1 MNIKEYWKSV
11 RKVAA
16 DLDPEAAKLDA
27 DEQDSALRTNLD
39 LSQKEIWLVSIQ
51 NEQIGTIAGKVTSA
65 HPMNAARLLKE
76 STHVLARPEQVQRY
90 KAELAERRD
99 NILAEER
106 ERKGQQTQQ
115 PQIVIS
121 SELIAAAAAGNA
133 SKQSRPP
140 RADQQ
145 S

>member
-16 DLDPEAAKLDA
+16 TLDPAAAGLDA
-27 DEQDSALRTNLD
+27 EEQDPALRTNLD
-39 LSQKEIWLVSIQ
+39 LSQKEIWLVSIR
-51 NEQIGTIAGKVTSA
+51 NEQIGTVPGKVISA

-76 STHVLARPEQVQRY
+76 SSHTLASPEQVQKY
-90 KAELAERRD
+90 KAELDARRD
-99 NILAEER
+99 SILAEER
-106 ERKGQQTQQ
+106 ERKGQQAP

-121 SELIAAAAAGNA
+121 SELVAAAAAGTG
-133 SKQSRPP
+133 KQPRPP
-140 RADQQ
+140 RAEQQ

>member
-16 DLDPEAAKLDA
+16 GLDQAAAQLDA
-27 DEQDSALRTNLD
+27 NEQDPALRQNLD
-39 LSQKEIWLVSIQ
+39 LSQKEIWLVSIR
-51 NEQIGTIAGKVTSA
+51 NEQVGTIEGVVVSA

-76 STHVLARPEQVQRY
+76 QTHVLASPEQVQRH
-90 KAELAERRD
+90 KAELANRRD
-99 NILAEER
+99 KIMAEER
-106 ERKGQQTQQ
+106 ERKGQQAP

-121 SELIAAAAAGNA
+121 PELVAAAAAGNA
-133 SKQSRPP
+133 KQARPP